1 MYQQPGLAVDIIIEI
16 DKKVVLIKRKN
27 PPYGWAL
34 PGGFVELGESVENT
48 AKREAK
54 EETGLELTNLKQFH
68 VYSQPDRD
76 PRKHTVSIVFTASS
90 NGLPKAANDA
100 AEIML
105 FILDDLPQNITFD
118 HRQIL
123 EDYKKSII
131 D

>member
-16 DKKVVLIKRKN
+16 DKKIVLVKRKN

-90 NGLPKAANDA
+90 NGLPKAADDA

>member
-16 DKKVVLIKRKN
+16 DRKVVLIKRKN

-54 EETGLELTNLKQFH
+54 EEIGLELTNLKQFH

-90 NGLPKAANDA
+90 NGLPKAADDA

>member
-34 PGGFVELGESVENT
+34 PGGFVEPGESVENT

-90 NGLPKAANDA
+90 NGLPKAADDA

>member
-16 DKKVVLIKRKN
+16 DKKIVLVKRKN

-48 AKREAK
+48 AKREVK

-76 PRKHTVSIVFTASS
+76 PRRHTVSIVFTA
-90 NGLPKAANDA
+90 NGVGLPKAADDA

-105 FILDDLPQNITFD
+105 FILHDLPQNITFD